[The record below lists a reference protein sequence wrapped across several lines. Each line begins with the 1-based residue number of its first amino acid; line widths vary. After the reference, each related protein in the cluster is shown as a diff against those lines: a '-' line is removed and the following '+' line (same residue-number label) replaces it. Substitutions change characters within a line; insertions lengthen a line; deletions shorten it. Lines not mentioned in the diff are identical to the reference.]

1 MVMNK
6 LPMWFWVIAILALV
20 WNLIG
25 VYQYICMRLITPEAF
40 AQMSEAMQ
48 QLHNATPAWVVA
60 AFATAVF
67 SGALAS
73 ALLLLRK
80 SVAQLFFLISLIA
93 VLVQAS
99 YILFMS
105 NSIELIGTQAAVLP
119 AVLSIV
125 AIFLLWFSNFSK
137 SRGWLS

>member
-1 MVMNK
+1 MNK
-6 LPMWFWVIAILALV
+6 LPMWFWIIAILALV
-20 WNLIG
+20 WNLVG
-25 VYQYICMRLITPEAF
+25 VYQYISMRLITPEAF

-48 QLHNATPAWVVA
+48 QLHNATPAWVTG

-67 SGALAS
+67 AGALAS
-73 ALLLLRK
+73 VLLLLRK

-105 NSIELIGTQAAVLP
+105 DSIELVGTQAAVLP

>member
-1 MVMNK
+1 MNK
-6 LPMWFWVIAILALV
+6 LPIWFWVIAILALV
-20 WNLIG
+20 WNLVG
-25 VYQYICMRLITPEAF
+25 VYQYLAMRFITPEDF
-40 AQMSEAMQ
+40 AQMDATMQ
-48 QLHNATPAWVVA
+48 QLHNSTPVWVVA

-67 SGALAS
+67 SGVLGS
-73 ALLLLRK
+73 VLLLLRK
-80 SVAQLFFLISLIA
+80 SVAQLFFLISLLA

-105 NSIELIGTQAAVLP
+105 DSVELVGTQAAVLP

-137 SRGWLS
+137 SRGWLK

>member
-1 MVMNK
+1 MNK
-6 LPMWFWVIAILALV
+6 LPIWFWVIAILALV

-25 VYQYICMRLITPEAF
+25 VYQYLAMRFITPEDF
-40 AQMSEAMQ
+40 AQMDATMQ
-48 QLHNATPAWVVA
+48 QLHNSTPVWVVV

-67 SGALAS
+67 SGVLGS
-73 ALLLLRK
+73 VLLLLRK
-80 SVAQLFFLISLIA
+80 SVAQLFFLISLLA

-105 NSIELIGTQAAVLP
+105 DSVELVGTQAAVLP

-137 SRGWLS
+137 SRGWLK

>member
-1 MVMNK
+1 MNK
-6 LPMWFWVIAILALV
+6 IPMWFWVIALLALI
-20 WNLIG
+20 WNLVG
-25 VYQYICMRLITPEAF
+25 VYQYINMRFMSPEDF
-40 AQMSEAMQ
+40 SQMSEALQ
-48 QLHNATPAWVVA
+48 ELHNTTPAWVVG

-80 SVAQLFFLISLIA
+80 SVAQLFFLISLLA

-105 NSIELIGTQAAVLP
+105 RSIELLGVSAATLP
-119 AVLSIV
+119 AVLSVV

>member
-1 MVMNK
+1 MNK
-6 LPMWFWVIAILALV
+6 LPMWFWIIAILALI

-25 VYQYICMRLITPEAF
+25 VFQYISMRLITPEQF
-40 AQMSEAMQ
+40 AQLSEEMQ
-48 QLHNATPAWVVA
+48 QLHNATPSWVVA

-73 ALLLLRK
+73 VLLLLKK
-80 SVAQLFFLISLIA
+80 SVAQLFFLISLLAI
-93 VLVQAS
+93 LVQAS

-105 NSIELIGTQAAVLP
+105 ESIELLGTQAAILP
-119 AVLSIV
+119 AVLAIV
-125 AIFLLWFSNFSK
+125 GIFLLWFSNFSK